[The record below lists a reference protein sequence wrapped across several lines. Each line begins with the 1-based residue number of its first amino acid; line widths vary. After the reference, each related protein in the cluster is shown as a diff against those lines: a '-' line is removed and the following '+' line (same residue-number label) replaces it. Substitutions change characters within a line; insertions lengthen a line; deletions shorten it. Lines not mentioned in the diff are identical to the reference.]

1 MDHRQRVAMLLAPA
15 CVVTLIGCADS
26 EEEIFG
32 ESAVKSEMS
41 RTLDP
46 PVGVDSDADIGTSIE
61 TLREQAT
68 QESDATYS
76 PTVASCVMQHYE
88 HEGLVIA
95 VYEYCTGSHRKLYVY
110 EWGEENG
117 ETVGTLER
125 VFGDLDDDEIVDA
138 WFDPAE
144 GGLKIEDLN
153 FDDAVDAR
161 TDAFERLGDDYVIQ
175 GFEAGWIPPEY
186 PEERILWDT
195 DFDGYYDRETITG
208 GEDPQ
213 GNPSYW
219 RKG

>member
-1 MDHRQRVAMLLAPA
+1 MDQRQRVAMLLAPA
-15 CVVTLIGCADS
+15 CVITLIGCADS

-32 ESAVKSEMS
+32 QTTFKSEMS

-61 TLREQAT
+61 TLRAAVA
-68 QESDATYS
+68 QESDETYS

-88 HEGLVIA
+88 HEGLVIG
-95 VYEYCTGSHRKLYVY
+95 VYEYCVGSHRKLYVY

-138 WFDPAE
+138 WFNPAE

-161 TDAFERLGDDYVIQ
+161 TDAFERLGDYVIQ
-175 GFEAGWIPPEY
+175 GFEAGWIPPEF

-219 RKG
+219 RKD